1 MYDLHTTSGH
11 TCQSGLK
18 YVVGN
23 GKKARFWVW
32 LGECPLKIRFN
43 RLFSI
48 CKQQNWEVARVLK
61 DREINLI
68 FRKNFDNEESIEWE
82 ELEGELEEIQLNNE

>member
-1 MYDLHTTSGH
+1 
-11 TCQSGLK
+11 
-18 YVVGN
+18 
-23 GKKARFWVW
+23 
-32 LGECPLKIRFN
+32 
-43 RLFSI
+43 
-48 CKQQNWEVARVLK
+48 VARVLK